1 MSEPASSPPVAPDA
15 PRWGARVARGGRF
28 RKRPLRTVL
37 WSQREYLLLS
47 VPCIA
52 FFAVFHY
59 APMYGVIIAF
69 KDFGFGDTLAS
80 APWVGFRWF
89 EEFLSSMYLWRV
101 LRNTVVLSLLTLIV
115 GFPVPI
121 LFALVVNEIAGTGFK
136 RVVQTVS
143 YMPHFISTV
152 IVVGILYQVLSV
164 QHGYVNQ
171 IRAALGL
178 EKIFFLLE
186 PRYFRT
192 MYVTSEVWQ
201 GFGWGSIIY
210 LAAMSS
216 INPELYEAA
225 HIDGALR
232 RQQMWH
238 VTLPGIRP
246 TIVILLIFTVGN
258 LMNVGFEKIV
268 LLYNPAVYE
277 VADVVQTYVYRRGI
291 QEFQWSF
298 AAAVGLFNSL
308 INFTLLLAANTVSKR
323 LNQASLW

>member
-1 MSEPASSPPVAPDA
+1 MSEPAALPPATAGA
-15 PRWGARVARGGRF
+15 PRWSARVARGGRLS
-28 RKRPLRTVL
+28 KRPLRTVL
-37 WSQREYLLLS
+37 WGQREYLLLS
-47 VPCIA
+47 LPCIA

-59 APMYGVIIAF
+59 APMYGVVIAF

-89 EEFLSSMYLWRV
+89 QEFLSSMYIWRV

-115 GFPVPI
+115 GFPIPI
-121 LFALVVNEIAGTGFK
+121 IFALVVNEIAGTGFK

-171 IRAALGL
+171 IRSSLGL
-178 EKIFFLLE
+178 EKIYFLLE
-186 PRYFRT
+186 PGYFRAL
-192 MYVTSEVWQ
+192 YVTSEVWQ

-277 VADVVQTYVYRRGI
+277 VADVVQTYVYRRGL

-308 INFTLLLAANTVSKR
+308 INFTLLLAANTVSRR

>member
-1 MSEPASSPPVAPDA
+1 MSEPAALPPATAGA
-15 PRWGARVARGGRF
+15 PRWSARVARGGRLS
-28 RKRPLRTVL
+28 KRPLRTVL
-37 WSQREYLLLS
+37 WGQREYLLLS
-47 VPCIA
+47 LPCIA

-59 APMYGVIIAF
+59 APMYGVVIAF

-89 EEFLSSMYLWRV
+89 QEFLSSMYLWRV

-115 GFPVPI
+115 GFPIPI
-121 LFALVVNEIAGTGFK
+121 IFALVVNEIAGTGFK

-171 IRAALGL
+171 IRSALGL
-178 EKIFFLLE
+178 EKIYFLLE
-186 PRYFRT
+186 SGYFRAL
-192 MYVTSEVWQ
+192 YVTSEVWQ

-258 LMNVGFEKIV
+258 LMNVGFEKII

-277 VADVVQTYVYRRGI
+277 VADVVQTYVYRRGL

-308 INFTLLLAANTVSKR
+308 INFTLLLAANTVSRR

>member
-1 MSEPASSPPVAPDA
+1 MILGPS
-15 PRWGARVARGGRF
+15 
-28 RKRPLRTVL
+28 
-37 WSQREYLLLS
+37 
-47 VPCIA
+47 
-52 FFAVFHY
+52 
-59 APMYGVIIAF
+59 
-69 KDFGFGDTLAS
+69 LA
-80 APWVGFRWF
+80 
-89 EEFLSSMYLWRV
+89 L
-101 LRNTVVLSLLTLIV
+101 
-115 GFPVPI
+115 
-121 LFALVVNEIAGTGFK
+121 
-136 RVVQTVS
+136 
-143 YMPHFISTV
+143 
-152 IVVGILYQVLSV
+152 
-164 QHGYVNQ
+164 
-171 IRAALGL
+171 
-178 EKIFFLLE
+178 IFFLLE
-186 PRYFRT
+186 PRYFRA